1 MSLTIVTATRYSQQ
15 QFEQLSLLGP
25 TLRAVHNLTPLRL
38 RLFSQN
44 DQSLPDCYNQAIDE
58 ADADDV
64 LVFVH
69 DDVAFDDWMLG
80 WRLHEALLSFDVVGV
95 AGNRRRQSQQM
106 TWLMQPHS
114 QTWDDTQLSGAIMHG
129 QGSTRKPTYFGPT
142 PAPVVLLDGVL
153 IAARAGL
160 LQATGVRF
168 DPLFDF
174 HFYDLDFCRTATQSG
189 LRLGTWP
196 LGITHASSGGGYSS
210 SDWQRNGETYL
221 KKWGE

>member
-1 MSLTIVTATRYSQQ
+1 MSLTIVTATRYGQQ

-44 DQSLPDCYNQAIDE
+44 KQSLPDCYNQAIDE

-95 AGNRRRQSQQM
+95 AGNRRRQAQQM

-114 QTWDDTQLSGAIMHG
+114 QTWDHMQLSGAIMHG
-129 QGSTRKPTYFGPT
+129 QGSTRKLTYFGPT

-160 LQATGVRF
+160 LQSTGVRF

-196 LGITHASSGGGYSS
+196 LGITHASSGGGYHS

>member
-106 TWLMQPHS
+106 TWVMQPHS
-114 QTWDDTQLSGAIMHG
+114 QTWDHTQLSGAIMHG

>member
-44 DQSLPDCYNQAIDE
+44 EQSLPDCYNQAIDE

>member
-44 DQSLPDCYNQAIDE
+44 DRSLPDCYNQAIDE

-114 QTWDDTQLSGAIMHG
+114 QTWDHTQLSGAIMHG

-189 LRLGTWP
+189 LHLGTWP

>member
-1 MSLTIVTATRYSQQ
+1 MLRTFSSWGNDAAIWVRRIGG
-15 QFEQLSLLGP
+15 QL
-25 TLRAVHNLTPLRL
+25 
-38 RLFSQN
+38 F
-44 DQSLPDCYNQAIDE
+44 
-58 ADADDV
+58 
-64 LVFVH
+64 FV
-69 DDVAFDDWMLG
+69 
-80 WRLHEALLSFDVVGV
+80 
-95 AGNRRRQSQQM
+95 
-106 TWLMQPHS
+106 
-114 QTWDDTQLSGAIMHG
+114 I
-129 QGSTRKPTYFGPT
+129 FGHT

>member
-114 QTWDDTQLSGAIMHG
+114 QTWDHTQLSGAIMHG

>member
-106 TWLMQPHS
+106 TWVMQPHS
-114 QTWDDTQLSGAIMHG
+114 QTWDHAQLSGAIMHG